1 MADKTK
7 TSSEAKKQ
15 ARERSILFDLP
26 RLLLK
31 SPSGM
36 LGFIIVLV
44 VVLISV
50 FANVII
56 PCTPEE
62 IDLANMAQPPC
73 WLEGGSAEHIL
84 GTDILGR
91 DVFSR
96 ILIGSRG
103 GVSLLVGIFSVV
115 VAGIIGTIMGILS
128 GYFGGWID
136 SVVMRITDAFYSIP
150 LTLFAM
156 VILTIMDPGV
166 LTLVFVIGVTN
177 WPFYARMVRSEV
189 LGLKNKEYI
198 KAARTIGTSG
208 KMIMLR
214 HILPNILPTFIVV
227 STLSVASSIL
237 IEASLSFLGLGIQPP
252 AVSWGVMLSD
262 GRNYLATNWWMATFP
277 GIAISLTV
285 LGIMLLGNWLR
296 DVLDP
301 KNQGLR

>member
-96 ILIGSRG
+96 ILIGSR
-103 GVSLLVGIFSVV
+103 VSLLVGIFSVV
-115 VAGIIGTIMGILS
+115 VAGIIAPSWVSCRAISAGGLILLS
-128 GYFGGWID
+128 CA
-136 SVVMRITDAFYSIP
+136 SQMRSIP
-150 LTLFAM
+150 SRSRCSLWLSSPSWT
-156 VILTIMDPGV
+156 P
-166 LTLVFVIGVTN
+166 VF
-177 WPFYARMVRSEV
+177 
-189 LGLKNKEYI
+189 
-198 KAARTIGTSG
+198 
-208 KMIMLR
+208 
-214 HILPNILPTFIVV
+214 
-227 STLSVASSIL
+227 
-237 IEASLSFLGLGIQPP
+237 SLWCL
-252 AVSWGVMLSD
+252 
-262 GRNYLATNWWMATFP
+262 
-277 GIAISLTV
+277 
-285 LGIMLLGNWLR
+285 
-296 DVLDP
+296 
-301 KNQGLR
+301 